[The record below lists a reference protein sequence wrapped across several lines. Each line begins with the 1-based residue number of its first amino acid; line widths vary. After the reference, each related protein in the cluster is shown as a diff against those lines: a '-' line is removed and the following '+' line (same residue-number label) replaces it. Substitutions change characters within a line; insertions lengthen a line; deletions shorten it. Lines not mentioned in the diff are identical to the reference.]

1 MPMSDIELT
10 KYRQQLLDT
19 LTTHPDD
26 QESRTELLCADCL
39 ICEENIQDLGPS
51 WRNTPYLKE
60 ILFHAR
66 LLLVPE
72 HADLVYEVCR
82 RAGRTISTHPR
93 IKLQFLCLQR
103 EAWELIPD
111 TEKEEEST
119 EGQLEQD
126 ITHYQSNI
134 AAADRGDFNQI
145 LPYGHLKHDPIEWS
159 AAYEAVIDDAEKK
172 VYDELQDF
180 PRGMGFCHA
189 YWHTLATVLLKD
201 YGIRWQRP
209 AVMNPRVMFD

>member
-1 MPMSDIELT
+1 MSDIELT

-39 ICEENIQDLGPS
+39 ICEENIQNLGPS

-189 YWHTLATVLLKD
+189 YWHTLTTVLLKD
-201 YGIRWQRP
+201 YGIRWQSP
-209 AVMNPRVMFD
+209 AVMNPPVMFD

>member
-1 MPMSDIELT
+1 MSDIQLT
-10 KYRQQLLDT
+10 EYRQQLLDT
-19 LTTHPDD
+19 LATHPEN
-26 QESRTELLCADCL
+26 QESRAELICADCL

-51 WRNTPYLKE
+51 WCNTPYLKE

-72 HADLVYEVCR
+72 HAELVHEVCR
-82 RAGRTISTHPR
+82 RSGRTISTHPR
-93 IKLQFLCLQR
+93 LKLQFLCLQR
-103 EAWELIPD
+103 EAWKLIPD

-119 EGQLEQD
+119 EGQLEQN
-126 ITHYQSNI
+126 ITLYQSNI

-145 LPYGHLKHDPIEWS
+145 LPYGHLKRDPIEWS
-159 AAYEAVIDDAEKK
+159 AAYEAVIDNAEKK

-189 YWHTLATVLLKD
+189 YWHSLETVLLRD
-201 YGIRWQRP
+201 YGIKWQSP
-209 AVMNPRVMFD
+209 AAMNPRVRFD

>member
-1 MPMSDIELT
+1 MSDIELT

-39 ICEENIQDLGPS
+39 ICEENIQNLGPS

-201 YGIRWQRP
+201 YCIRWQCP
-209 AVMNPRVMFD
+209 AVLNPRVMFD

>member
-1 MPMSDIELT
+1 MSDIELT

-103 EAWELIPD
+103 EAWELIPN

-201 YGIRWQRP
+201 YGIRWQSP

>member
-1 MPMSDIELT
+1 MSDIELT

>member
-82 RAGRTISTHPR
+82 RAGRSYSS
-93 IKLQFLCLQR
+93 C
-103 EAWELIPD
+103 AC
-111 TEKEEEST
+111 
-119 EGQLEQD
+119 
-126 ITHYQSNI
+126 N
-134 AAADRGDFNQI
+134 A
-145 LPYGHLKHDPIEWS
+145 
-159 AAYEAVIDDAEKK
+159 
-172 VYDELQDF
+172 
-180 PRGMGFCHA
+180 
-189 YWHTLATVLLKD
+189 
-201 YGIRWQRP
+201 RP
-209 AVMNPRVMFD
+209 GN